1 MKKSTSKKASTIQDR
16 LEVLQTRV
24 VVERDSVSSISSSD
38 FPFHTNNQ
46 YPNHDVLERLRKKIK
61 IAIEKK
67 SQYDMEFD
75 IIGIDASIANAL
87 RRIMIAEVPTMAI
100 EKVFIYDNTSII
112 QDEVLAHRLGLI
124 PIKADPDQF
133 DFKQSTE
140 HPTDQN
146 TIVFKLKQ
154 ECKRNPKATAN
165 DTDPKQL
172 YINHNVY
179 SAALTWEPKGDQA
192 ERFKNCF
199 IGPVHDDILI
209 AQMRPGQ
216 KIELEAHCEKGCG
229 KEHAKW
235 SPAATASY
243 RLMPEIILKEEIT
256 GDLADKFASCFAP
269 GVVEVEKTNVDGESI
284 KVAKVVNPRIDTVSR
299 EVLRHKEFEDK
310 VQLTR
315 IRDHFIFRVESTGIL
330 DSEKIVFDSLQIL
343 SSKCTMLLKAL
354 DLKLKEKEEV
364 DTSQKNDNAMDLD
377 V

>member
-1 MKKSTSKKASTIQDR
+1 MKKSKQASKARDH

-24 VVERDSVSSISSSD
+24 VVERDHVSSISSSD
-38 FPFHTNNQ
+38 FPFHTSNR
-46 YPNHDVLERLRKKIK
+46 YPDHDLVERLRNKII

-75 IIGIDASIANAL
+75 IIGVDASIANAL

-100 EKVFIYDNTSII
+100 EKVFIYDNTSIV

-124 PIKADPDQF
+124 PIKADPDEF

-154 ECKRNPKATAN
+154 ECKRNPKASA
-165 DTDPKQL
+165 DEAE

-179 SAALTWEPKGDQA
+179 SAALIWEPKGDQA
-192 ERFKNCF
+192 ERFKDSH
-199 IGPVHDDILI
+199 IRPVHDDILI

-235 SPAATASY
+235 SPSATASY
-243 RLMPEIILKEEIT
+243 RLMPDIILKEEIT

-269 GVVEVEKTNVDGESI
+269 GVVEVENKTVDGESK
-284 KVAKVVNPRIDTVSR
+284 KVAKVVNPRLDTVSR

-330 DSEKIVFDSLQIL
+330 ESEKIVFDSLQIL

-354 DLKLKEKEEV
+354 DIKLKEKEETE
-364 DTSQKNDNAMDLD
+364 TSQNNENAMELD
-377 V
+377 T